1 VSLSLALLA
10 VLAGV
15 VTAAAVT
22 VRQLVDRLRTLE
34 RQAITDALTGAFNR
48 RYFNDCLRTAIE
60 RHTRFGEPAC
70 LMLLDL
76 DRFKEINDRLG
87 HLAGDAVLKG
97 LVILVR
103 GRLRTLDLLFRTG
116 GEEFALLLPSTSFHG
131 AIEVAEQLRALVDAW
146 RPIDGPTISISLG
159 VSELRRGQS
168 ALDWID
174 ETDRALYRAKRAGR
188 NRVAGAAPKGA
199 RVTLLDASAGRSRRA
214 RS

>member
-22 VRQLVDRLRTLE
+22 IRQLVDRLRTLE

-48 RYFNDCLRTAIE
+48 RYFNDCLQTAIE
-60 RHTRFGEPAC
+60 RHTRFGESAC
-70 LMLLDL
+70 LVLLDI
-76 DRFKEINDRLG
+76 DRFKEINDSLG

-103 GRLRTLDLLFRTG
+103 RGVRTLDLLFRTG

-131 AIEVAEQLRALVDAW
+131 ALEVAEQIRALVTAW
-146 RPIDGPTISISLG
+146 RPIEGHTVSISVG

-168 ALDWID
+168 PLEWIGD
-174 ETDRALYRAKRAGR
+174 ADRALYRAKRAGR
-188 NRVAGAAPKGA
+188 NRVAGGAPKDAPIKVMEGA
-199 RVTLLDASAGRSRRA
+199 RRA
-214 RS
+214 